1 MITIPNLPTD
11 NLYKF
16 LFIAG
21 VILIISGFIIFT
33 TQYKTLYGKIE
44 DIELQIQHIETE
56 TNFLKQDNVEFIT
69 ESKKILKKLKEIK
82 NIDSIDFN
90 TKLQNLKDNLY
101 DKEYREYFSF
111 IIEHK
116 KDILPFYEESK
127 KLEII
132 NEQYHT
138 KDRQITTNLNMAR
151 VKNKQLNRGITVL
164 AILGIMTVLLTC
176 FGYII
181 AKYGYKKWHILVQN
195 PIDEKL
201 QIELKQLKNGIE
213 KTPY

>member
-138 KDRQITTNLNMAR
+138 KDR
-151 VKNKQLNRGITVL
+151 K
-164 AILGIMTVLLTC
+164 
-176 FGYII
+176 
-181 AKYGYKKWHILVQN
+181 
-195 PIDEKL
+195 
-201 QIELKQLKNGIE
+201 
-213 KTPY
+213 